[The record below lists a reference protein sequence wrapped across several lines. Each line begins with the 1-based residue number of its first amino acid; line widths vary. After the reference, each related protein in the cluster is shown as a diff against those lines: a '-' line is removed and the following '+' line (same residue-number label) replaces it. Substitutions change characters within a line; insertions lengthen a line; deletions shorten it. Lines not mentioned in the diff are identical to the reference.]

1 MITSSGPTEEEVE
14 VVLIQLENP
23 EDNKS
28 QYVVR
33 YQYYHPRIEK
43 RKVDKV
49 IKGKS
54 NSTNCLKL
62 GQGKKKYCRSN

>member
-1 MITSSGPTEEEVE
+1 MTVMGWWGLGQSWTCV
-14 VVLIQLENP
+14 
-23 EDNKS
+23 
-28 QYVVR
+28 
-33 YQYYHPRIEK
+33 

-62 GQGKKKYCRSN
+62 GQGKKKYCRCN